1 MKSQCLLRSDARK
14 PSLSAAITFGSSAA
28 AFLILSFTDG
38 RLLFSFLFAVSFLMC
53 VWEVRGLL
61 REKNDCGQN
70 ARQYSEAEYQAL
82 GMTRPQKRERSK
94 SQRVIEAILSIAIT
108 IIMLYTLTADGV
120 EDAGNV
126 LGAALPLIVLLLD
139 YNAVRFT
146 WREVRQQK
154 FRLTVYA
161 LSLLLF
167 LYHLLAALGTVSI
180 RRLLPEQVR
189 FEVEMLLG
197 LAFAP
202 LLLVMICFL
211 IRDTWRRLCERPL

>member
-1 MKSQCLLRSDARK
+1 MKSQFLLRSDARK
-14 PSLSAAITFGSSAA
+14 PSLSAAITFGSSAVV
-28 AFLILSFTDG
+28 FLILSFTDG

-61 REKNDCGQN
+61 CEKNERGRS

-82 GMTRPQKRERSK
+82 GMARPQKRERSK
-94 SQRVIEAILSIAIT
+94 SQRVIGAILSIAIA
-108 IIMLYTLTADGV
+108 IIMLYTFTADGA

-139 YNAVRFT
+139 CNAARFT
-146 WREVRQQK
+146 WREIRRQK

-167 LYHLLAALGTVSI
+167 LYHLLTALGTVSI
-180 RRLLPEQVR
+180 QNLLPVQIR
-189 FEVEMLLG
+189 FEVDLFLG

-202 LLLVMICFL
+202 LLLVSICFL
-211 IRDTWRRLCERPL
+211 IRDTWRRICDRPL

>member
-1 MKSQCLLRSDARK
+1 MKSQFLLRSDSRK

-28 AFLILSFTDG
+28 ASLILSFTDG

-61 REKNDCGQN
+61 RVKNERGHN
-70 ARQYSEAEYQAL
+70 ARQYSKAEYRAL
-82 GMTRPQKRERSK
+82 GMTRPQKRARGK
-94 SQRVIEAILSIAIT
+94 SQRMFGTILSIAIT
-108 IIMLYTLTADGV
+108 MIMLYTLTADGA

-126 LGAALPLIVLLLD
+126 LGAALPLIVILLD

-146 WREVRQQK
+146 WREVRRQK

-167 LYHLLAALGTVSI
+167 LYHLLAALGVVSI
-180 RRLLPEQVR
+180 
-189 FEVEMLLG
+189 
-197 LAFAP
+197 
-202 LLLVMICFL
+202 
-211 IRDTWRRLCERPL
+211 

>member
-1 MKSQCLLRSDARK
+1 MKSQFLLRSDARK

-53 VWEVRGLL
+53 VWEVRGL
-61 REKNDCGQN
+61 RRVKNERGQKV
-70 ARQYSEAEYQAL
+70 RQYSEAEYQAL
-82 GMTRPQKRERSK
+82 GMTRPQKRAHGK
-94 SQRVIEAILSIAIT
+94 SQRLIEVILSIAIT
-108 IIMLYTLTADGV
+108 IIMLYTFTADGA
-120 EDAGNV
+120 EDAGNI
-126 LGAALPLIVLLLD
+126 LGAALPLIVFLLD

-146 WREVRQQK
+146 WREVRRQK

-180 RRLLPEQVR
+180 QRLLPEQVR

-197 LAFAP
+197 LAFVP
-202 LLLVMICFL
+202 LLLVMIYFL
-211 IRDTWRRLCERPL
+211 IRDTWRRMCDRPL

>member
-1 MKSQCLLRSDARK
+1 MKSQFLLRSDARK

-53 VWEVRGLL
+53 VWEVRGL
-61 REKNDCGQN
+61 RRVKNERGRN
-70 ARQYSEAEYQAL
+70 ARQYSEAEYRAL
-82 GMTRPQKRERSK
+82 GMTCPQKRERSK
-94 SQRVIEAILSIAIT
+94 SQRLIEAILSVAIT
-108 IIMLYTLTADGV
+108 IIMLYTLTADGA

-146 WREVRQQK
+146 WREVRRQK

-167 LYHLLAALGTVSI
+167 LYHLLAALGVVSI
-180 RRLLPEQVR
+180 QGLVPEQIR
-189 FEVEMLLG
+189 FEVDLLLS
-197 LAFAP
+197 LAFVP
-202 LLLVMICFL
+202 LLLVMIGFL
-211 IRDTWRRLCERPL
+211 IRDTWRRMCDRTL

>member
-1 MKSQCLLRSDARK
+1 MKSQFLLRPDARK

-53 VWEVRGLL
+53 VWEVRELL
-61 REKNDCGQN
+61 REKNEQRQN
-70 ARQYSEAEYQAL
+70 ARRYSEAECQAL
-82 GMTRPQKRERSK
+82 GMTRLQKRGRSK
-94 SQRVIEAILSIAIT
+94 SQRVIGVILSIAIT
-108 IIMLYTLTADGV
+108 IIMLYTLIADGA

-146 WREVRQQK
+146 WREVRRQK

-167 LYHLLAALGTVSI
+167 LYHLLAALGAVSI
-180 RRLLPEQVR
+180 QRLVPERVR
-189 FEVEMLLG
+189 FEVDLLFG
-197 LAFAP
+197 LAFVP
-202 LLLVMICFL
+202 LLLAMICFL
-211 IRDTWRRLCERPL
+211 IRDTWRRLCERTL